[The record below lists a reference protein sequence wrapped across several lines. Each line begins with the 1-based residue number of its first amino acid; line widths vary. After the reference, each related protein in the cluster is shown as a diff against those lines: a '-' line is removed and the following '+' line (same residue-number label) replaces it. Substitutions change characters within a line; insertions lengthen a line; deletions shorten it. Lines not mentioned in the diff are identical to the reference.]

1 MKKVVGSL
9 AVLMIFPVAVF
20 AQSSQ
25 TYSVQ
30 EGDTLYGIAE
40 EHGVSVEEVLSENPS
55 IANEN
60 VISVNQSIAIPD
72 TDGAAAEESTDQSS
86 EAAPSEAAEA
96 EPASD
101 SEVSDSEAAFEQEV
115 IRLTNVEREQAGLQ
129 PLQSYGDL
137 AEVANTKSED
147 LRDAGYFAHESP
159 NYGSPFDMMN
169 SFGISYS
176 AAGENIAAGQD
187 SPEAVVNAWMNSEGH
202 RENIMNENFT
212 HIGIGYAEGGEY
224 GTYWTQ
230 MFVTR

>member
-30 EGDTLYGIAE
+30 EGDTLFGIAE
-40 EHGVSVEEVLSENPS
+40 EHDVSVEEVLSENPG

-72 TDGAAAEESTDQSS
+72 TDGAAAEESTGQSA
-86 EAAPSEAAEA
+86 EAAPSETAA
-96 EPASD
+96 EPAPD
-101 SEVSDSEAAFEQEV
+101 SEVSESEAAFEQEV
-115 IRLTNVEREQAGLQ
+115 VRLTNVEREKAGLQ

-137 AEVANTKSED
+137 AEVADAKSED

-159 NYGSPFDMMN
+159 NYGSPFDMMT

-187 SPEAVVNAWMNSEGH
+187 TPEAVVNAWMNSEGH

-212 HIGIGYAEGGEY
+212 HIAIGYAEGGEY